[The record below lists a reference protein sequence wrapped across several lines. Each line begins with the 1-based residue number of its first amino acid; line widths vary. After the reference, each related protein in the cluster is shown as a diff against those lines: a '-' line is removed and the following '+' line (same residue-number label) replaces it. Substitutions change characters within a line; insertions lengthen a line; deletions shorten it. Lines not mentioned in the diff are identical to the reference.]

1 MNKYD
6 VYTVF
11 TFINKTEVNARNEK
25 KAIKKIEDIA
35 ESTDLFLQKIP
46 CIKKDYQIKEVKFI
60 EKILNK

>member
-11 TFINKTEVNARNEK
+11 TFINKIEVRAKNEK

-35 ESTDLFLQKIP
+35 DNTDLFSQKIP
-46 CIKKDYQIKEVKFI
+46 CVKKNYQIKEVKFI

>member
-35 ESTDLFLQKIP
+35 ENTDLFLQKIP
-46 CIKKDYQIKEVKFI
+46 YIKKDYQIKEVKFI